1 MQIIQTKRKEQG
13 MIKPFFLDRLLSRT
27 GGRYVIII
35 IAVAQLIALI
45 GTLPGILSIIVNAE
59 FDERQLQIFSWI
71 VPLSIVI
78 SNAILLGISWLM
90 TPTARKR
97 LDDWTRGSSISSSEE
112 EYKAWREI
120 TSLTWRYGIAAGF
133 VIFLINILPAFFIT
147 WSQGEVISSPFQPTA
162 INSPDPAY
170 VLLGGAVALLGWV
183 ILAVLMIE
191 RLNLPAHLVL
201 VPSKFD
207 TQLEGRF
214 GALLIGKF
222 QILILGLI
230 AISVLLIAPIGYQ
243 QTVRILYSEISS
255 FETFGDF
262 QVQSILFSVMA
273 LLLGAGISYYV
284 SKSVSDPIQELINT
298 FLKIEQG
305 DLTAR
310 APVSATDELGIV
322 TMHFNRMVAQLEGLQ
337 NTLEQQVAERTK
349 QLATTNEV
357 GRVAASS
364 LDPDELL
371 QRVIKLFSDGFGYYF
386 AAIYLLD
393 PTKKWA
399 ELREAT
405 GEAGHVLKQN
415 HHRLEVAGKSMV
427 GLVISERSAR
437 IAQIAS
443 PEKQRFENP
452 LLPYTRS
459 EIALPLLVGDRVLG
473 ALDVQSTKE
482 SDFGPELIE
491 TMQNMAGQV
500 AIALENAR
508 LYQEAQRVIKEMHA
522 VQQQYLQEGW
532 SVYSSQHEEM
542 EYGIGDEILANSKQ
556 MEIPISL
563 RDQLLGQITLEGND
577 EWTPDQ
583 RSLVDAVA
591 TQAAIALENARLV
604 SESRQVAIRERMLAE
619 INSKIWSSAT
629 IDGVLQTV
637 AKELGR
643 RMNASQVTVE
653 LKPEDGS

>member
-1 MQIIQTKRKEQG
+1 MSRR
-13 MIKPFFLDRLLSRT
+13 FSLDQLLSRT
-27 GGRYVIII
+27 GGRYIIII
-35 IAVAQLIALI
+35 IAVAQLIALL
-45 GTLPGILSIIVNAE
+45 GMVPGILSINVNAQ
-59 FDERQLQIFSWI
+59 FDERQLQIFSWV
-71 VPLSIVI
+71 VPLSIVLT
-78 SNAILLGISWLM
+78 SLILLAISWLM
-90 TPTARKR
+90 TATARKR
-97 LDDWTRGSSISSSEE
+97 LDDWAQGVSSASSEE

-120 TSLTWRYGIAAGF
+120 TSLTWRYGIVAGL
-133 VIFLINILPAFFIT
+133 VILLISILPAYFIT
-147 WSQGEVISSPFQPTA
+147 WSQSEVISSPFQPTS

-170 VLLGGAVALLGWV
+170 ILLGGIVSLLGSV

-191 RLNLPAHLVL
+191 RFMLPARLVL
-201 VPSKFD
+201 VPREFD
-207 TQLEGRF
+207 AQLKGRF

-255 FETFGDF
+255 FESFGGL
-262 QVQSILFSVMA
+262 QVQSILFSIFA
-273 LLLGAGISYYV
+273 LLLGAGFSYYV
-284 SKSVSDPIQELINT
+284 SKSVSDPIKDLIDT

-305 DLTAR
+305 DLATR

-322 TMHFNRMVAQLEGLQ
+322 TMHFNRMVSQLEGLQ
-337 NTLEQQVAERTK
+337 NTLEQQVVERTK
-349 QLATTNEV
+349 QLAATNEV

-371 QRVIKLFSDGFGYYF
+371 SRVIKLFSEQFGYYY
-386 AAIYLLD
+386 AGIYLMD
-393 PTKKWA
+393 PSEKWA

-405 GEAGHVLKQN
+405 GEAGRVLKQN
-415 HHRLEVAGKSMV
+415 HHRLEIAGKSMV
-427 GLVISERSAR
+427 GTAIREMSAR

-443 PEKQRFENP
+443 QEEQRFENP
-452 LLPYTRS
+452 LLPDTRS

-482 SDFGPELIE
+482 SDFGPQLIE
-491 TMQNMAGQV
+491 TMQNMASQV

-508 LYQEAQRVIKEMHA
+508 LYQEAQRVIKEMRA
-522 VQQQYLQEGW
+522 VQQQYLQDGW
-532 SVYSSQHEEM
+532 SRYSAQHDEL
-542 EYGIGDEILANSKQ
+542 EYGIGDEILENSKQ
-556 MEIPISL
+556 MEVPISL
-563 RDQLLGQITLEGND
+563 RDQLLGLIVLEGNT
-577 EWTPDQ
+577 EWTQDQ

-604 SESRQVAIRERMLAE
+604 SESRQVAVRERMLAE

>member
-1 MQIIQTKRKEQG
+1 MQIMQTKRKERG
-13 MIKPFFLDRLLSRT
+13 MNKPFFLNRLLSRT

-35 IAVAQLIALI
+35 IAVAQLIALL

-59 FDERQLQIFSWI
+59 FDERQLQIFSWV
-71 VPLSIVI
+71 VPLSIVL

-97 LDDWTRGSSISSSEE
+97 LDDWARGSSISSSEE

-120 TSLTWRYGIAAGF
+120 TSLTWRYGIAAGL

-147 WSQGEVISSPFQPTA
+147 WLQGEVISSPFQPTA

-170 VLLGGAVALLGWV
+170 VLLGGAVSLLGSV

-191 RLNLPAHLVL
+191 RLNLPARLVL
-201 VPSKFD
+201 VPSQFD

-230 AISVLLIAPIGYQ
+230 GISVLLIAPIGYQ

-255 FETFGDF
+255 FESFGGL
-262 QVQSILFSVMA
+262 QVQSILFSILA

-305 DLTAR
+305 DLTTR

-337 NTLEQQVAERTK
+337 NTLEQQVVERTK
-349 QLATTNEV
+349 QLAATNEV
-357 GRVAASS
+357 ARVAASS

-371 QRVIKLFSDGFGYYF
+371 RRVIKLFSDQIGYYF
-386 AAIYLLD
+386 TAIYLLD

-427 GLVISERSAR
+427 GLAIRERSAR

-443 PEKQRFENP
+443 QEKQRFENP

-473 ALDVQSTKE
+473 ALNVQSTKE
-482 SDFGPELIE
+482 LDFGPELIE
-491 TMQNMAGQV
+491 TMQNMASQV

-508 LYQEAQRVIKEMHA
+508 LYQEAQQIIKEMHS

-532 SVYSSQHEEM
+532 SGYSSQHEEL
-542 EYGIGDEILANSKQ
+542 EYGIGDEILENLKQ

-577 EWTPDQ
+577 EWTADQ
-583 RSLVDAVA
+583 RSFVDAVA

-604 SESRQVAIRERMLAE
+604 SESRQLAIRERMLAE

>member
-1 MQIIQTKRKEQG
+1 MSRQFSFDQ
-13 MIKPFFLDRLLSRT
+13 FLSRT
-27 GGRYVIII
+27 GGRYILIVIAI
-35 IAVAQLIALI
+35 AQLIALLGAI
-45 GTLPGILSIIVNAE
+45 PGILSINVNAE
-59 FDERQLQIFSWI
+59 FDERQLQIFSWT
-71 VPLSIVI
+71 VPLLII
-78 SNAILLGISWLM
+78 LTNLILLGISWLM

-97 LDDWTRGSSISSSEE
+97 LDNWAQGSHSSSSEE
-112 EYKAWREI
+112 EYRAWREI
-120 TSLTWRYGIAAGF
+120 TSLTWRYGIMAGF
-133 VIFLINILPAFFIT
+133 VILVINILPAFFIT
-147 WSQGEVISSPFQPTA
+147 LSQSEVISSPFQPTS

-170 VLLGGAVALLGWV
+170 VLLGGTVSLLGSV
-183 ILAVLMIE
+183 ILAILMIE
-191 RLNLPAHLVL
+191 RLTLPARLVL
-201 VPSKFD
+201 VPSDFD
-207 TQLEGRF
+207 AQLEGRF

-255 FETFGDF
+255 FERFGGL
-262 QVQSILFSVMA
+262 QAQSILFSILA
-273 LLLGAGISYYV
+273 LLLGIGFSYYV
-284 SKSVSDPIQELINT
+284 SKSVSDPIKDLINT

-305 DLTAR
+305 DLATR

-337 NTLEQQVAERTK
+337 NTLEQQVIERTK
-349 QLATTNEV
+349 QLTATNEV

-371 QRVIKLFSDGFGYYF
+371 SRVIKLFPEQFGYYY

-393 PTKKWA
+393 PTEKWA

-405 GEAGHVLKQN
+405 GDAGHVLKHN
-415 HHRLEVAGKSMV
+415 HHRLEVAGRNMV
-427 GLVISERSAR
+427 GTAIREKSAR

-443 PEKQRFENP
+443 EEKQRFENP

-459 EIALPLLVGDRVLG
+459 EIALPLLVGDRILG

-482 SDFGPELIE
+482 SDFGPELIR
-491 TMQNMAGQV
+491 TMQNMTGQV

-508 LYQEAQRVIKEMHA
+508 LYQEAQRVIKEMRT
-522 VQQQYLQEGW
+522 VQQQYLLEGW
-532 SVYSSQHEEM
+532 SGYSAQHDEL
-542 EYGIGDEILANSKQ
+542 EYGVGDESLENARQ
-556 MEIPISL
+556 MEVPISL
-563 RDQLLGQITLEGND
+563 RDQLLGEIMLEGND
-577 EWTPDQ
+577 EWTQDQ

-604 SESRQVAIRERMLAE
+604 SESRQVAVRERMLAE

-653 LKPEDGS
+653 LKQEDGS